1 MKRGFLVLLAAIVIG
16 VVGVLLA
23 RHFFQGPPSSWIC
36 HEYGLSHGQTV
47 KVEALQH
54 EYGSR
59 CGPYC
64 DAMCEAN
71 ARLETVTLGSVSVTP
86 EIREAVIETDRI
98 RTQTRIAMLEHF
110 YAVAA
115 ELPLER
121 RKEYLRKVLP
131 LVIDSCGAR

>member
-1 MKRGFLVLLAAIVIG
+1 MKRGFLVLLAVIAVG
-16 VVGVLLA
+16 FGGVLIA
-23 RHFFQGPPSSWIC
+23 RHFFQGPPSSWLC
-36 HEYGLSHGQTV
+36 HEYGLSPGQAV
-47 KVEALQH
+47 KVEALQQQ
-54 EYGSR
+54 YGSR

-71 ARLETVTLGSVSVTP
+71 ARLETVTFGSGSVTP
-86 EIREAVIETDRI
+86 EIRDAVTETDRI

-115 ELPLER
+115 ELPPER

-131 LVIDSCGAR
+131 LVIESCGAR

>member
-36 HEYGLSHGQTV
+36 HEFGLSHGQTV